1 MLELIIFLILLSATI
16 SFYRVIKGPSVLDRI
31 AAVSAI
37 GIMMLIILVIMGVFF
52 SREIY
57 LDVALVY
64 GLLLFIDILVMAKYF
79 GSPKKRRES
88 ESDS

>member
-1 MLELIIFLILLSATI
+1 MLLEIIMILILLSAAV

-37 GIMMLIILVIMGVFF
+37 GIMLLIVLVIMGAYYDRKIF
-52 SREIY
+52 

-79 GSPKKRRES
+79 GSPERRE
-88 ESDS
+88 